1 LELKNKLVIIYL
13 SIIPILILT
22 GMIENTEI
30 LIRIVFLLII
40 AVDVYTEQLDTIFDK
55 MKYAGYSIIVVII
68 ELLLLTN
75 LFFFITPP
83 LGYFA
88 YIVMPIILL
97 FTPLVFVLNSYI
109 YNKYLVKLPK
119 DK

>member
-1 LELKNKLVIIYL
+1 MELKNKLVIIYL

-22 GMIENTEI
+22 GMIDNTEI
-30 LIRIVFLLII
+30 LIPIVFLLII
-40 AVDVYTEQLDTIFDK
+40 AVDVYTEQLDTISDK
-55 MKYAGYSIIVVII
+55 MKYAGFSIVIVIL
-68 ELLLLTN
+68 ELLVLSN
-75 LFFFITPP
+75 LFFFLAPP

-88 YIVMPIILL
+88 YIAMPIMLL

-109 YNKYLVKLPK
+109 YNKYLVKVPK